1 VNVLICASYYT
12 FSSFIFVDRTQSD
25 SLRSGSLICGLK
37 VTNDFFV
44 GFVFVVLCS
53 LLELLLKVL
62 LLLLIS
68 GNSLTENGIHPFSFF
83 LYLLS
88 SSGDIIIA

>member
-1 VNVLICASYYT
+1 MNVIICASYYT

-25 SLRSGSLICGLK
+25 SLRSGSSICGLK

-53 LLELLLKVL
+53 LLELLL
-62 LLLLIS
+62 LLLIS
-68 GNSLTENGIHPFSFF
+68 GNSLTQRMEYIHFLSFF
-83 LYLLS
+83 IYFQVPAIL
-88 SSGDIIIA
+88 

>member
-1 VNVLICASYYT
+1 MI
-12 FSSFIFVDRTQSD
+12 
-25 SLRSGSLICGLK
+25 
-37 VTNDFFV
+37 FFV